1 MERYAIII
9 KTDGVCVLL
18 HCYPGDCLS
27 LEEMQKI
34 VEGHIEAVPTA
45 LAQGWSQEPGV
56 GLALIVNEEGKLQN
70 LPVNQT
76 ATDLSAAYNDV
87 IVGNAILLGTTDEDF
102 IGLTEWKDR
111 HDQSRKSTELQ
122 VESMYFADSRKDAAA
137 DVPLADDDLPGAWTE
152 LSGSEP
158 LPFL

>member
-27 LEEMQKI
+27 LEEM
-34 VEGHIEAVPTA
+34 
-45 LAQGWSQEPGV
+45 
-56 GLALIVNEEGKLQN
+56 QN

-102 IGLTEWKDR
+102 IGLTERAAQNIMKKW
-111 HDQSRKSTELQ
+111 ELG
-122 VESMYFADSRKDAAA
+122 VC
-137 DVPLADDDLPGAWTE
+137 
-152 LSGSEP
+152 
-158 LPFL
+158 